1 MDIETAL
8 KALTLQNASIA
19 AVFGQR
25 YYIDRIPPEVT
36 IYPIMRAQTISDID
50 QDTHSSTWGARAT
63 VQLDIW
69 DDDKATCNTSAA
81 LVRTWLHRYKG
92 AFGSGEA
99 TIKVRNAPSVPDPDT
114 KLFRKILEVDL
125 LITV

>member
-8 KALTLQNASIA
+8 KALTLQNAPIA
-19 AVFGQR
+19 AAFGQR
-25 YYIDRIPPEVT
+25 YYIDRIPDNVT
-36 IYPIMRAQTISDID
+36 YPIIRAVTVSDSQ
-50 QDTHSSTWGARAT
+50 QDTHTGVWGILAT

-69 DDDKATCNTSAA
+69 DDDKQGCNVNAEK
-81 LVRTWLHRYKG
+81 VKDWLHRYRG
-92 AFGSGEA
+92 AFGTGEA

-114 KLFRKILEVDL
+114 RLFRKILEVDM